1 LSAPEDV
8 VARTIH
14 GLNAT
19 LVAVTGYDLWLV
31 TEGRKA
37 ELKNV
42 ILTNFSGTAH
52 VDIYDASSG
61 GTGLSGVALSGRL
74 KLRVIVGSV
83 ETKVLG
89 QEDLKGVTFLSSV
102 HAISDVSGLWIH
114 AGVREY

>member
-37 ELKNV
+37 ELRNLIV
-42 ILTNFSGTAH
+42 TNFSGDAH

-74 KLRVIVGSV
+74 KLRVI
-83 ETKVLG
+83 
-89 QEDLKGVTFLSSV
+89 
-102 HAISDVSGLWIH
+102 
-114 AGVREY
+114 AGAVKTEA